1 MSTAWLRLAGRL
13 AAAVAL
19 LAATA
24 FGVVE
29 TDSASASGNADRDD
43 ALGPVVAA
51 DDTGGP
57 ALAFTS
63 REFSF
68 YPTAFLFC
76 DHDFANCDPVVNTL
90 QGPDWD
96 DHNDDLVL
104 GNRYFG
110 RVSVR
115 ARDGDADDVKIAIEH
130 VSGDTRQLC
139 GLECHDILL
148 GVREESG
155 LLYLFMDD
163 HDNDRPYYY
172 INGYPVTTPRWC
184 RPVQQSGTYIV
195 ALVSHMR
202 SRWFMLA
209 ARTME
214 A

>member
-1 MSTAWLRLAGRL
+1 MSTARLRLAGGL
-13 AAAVAL
+13 AVGVAL

-24 FGVVE
+24 FGAVA
-29 TDSASASGNADRDD
+29 TDSASASGDGGPDD

-51 DDTGGP
+51 NDANGP

-68 YPTAFLFC
+68 YPTVFLFC

-110 RVSVR
+110 RVSVQ
-115 ARDGDADDVKIAIEH
+115 ARDGNADGVRFAVEG
-130 VSGDTRQLC
+130 VSGDARQFC
-139 GLECHDILL
+139 GRECYDLLL

-155 LLYLFMDD
+155 LLYMFMDD
-163 HDNDRPYYY
+163 
-172 INGYPVTTPRWC
+172 
-184 RPVQQSGTYIV
+184 S
-195 ALVSHMR
+195 
-202 SRWFMLA
+202 
-209 ARTME
+209 
-214 A
+214 